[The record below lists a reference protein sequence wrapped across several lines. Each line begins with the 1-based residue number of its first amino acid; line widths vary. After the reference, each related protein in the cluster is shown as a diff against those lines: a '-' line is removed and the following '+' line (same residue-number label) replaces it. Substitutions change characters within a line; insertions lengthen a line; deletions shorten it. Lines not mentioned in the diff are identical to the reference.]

1 MQFEYIVQNKKGL
14 HVQVATKIVQVAQKF
29 QSTMTIS
36 AKNKS
41 ADLKKV
47 FGIVG
52 LGVKCGE
59 SIFVTIE
66 GEDSTEAF
74 TAVKQIIEQIL

>member
-1 MQFEYIVQNKKGL
+1 MQFVYTVQNEKGL
-14 HVQVATKIVQVAQKF
+14 HVLLATKIAEVAKKF
-29 QSTMTIS
+29 TSVMTIS

-59 SIFVTIE
+59 SIFIEIE
-66 GEDSTEAF
+66 GDDAEEACKS
-74 TAVKQIIEQIL
+74 VKQIIEQIL